1 MFQDCD
7 PRCCICRWLS
17 QACWDAVVVFVFS
30 KLPVAQSS
38 QEVPMLRTEQ
48 RSQFFWKAGSGCS
61 VVVVFLTAVWCSS
74 QETAHC
80 SLAASPSTMTGR
92 CGPARRWRPRRR
104 NSAHRL
110 LRRWSCRAPSP
121 GSPSAGHQRNWS
133 QTSKIPKKSCGYKD
147 AGWKPQM
154 FDVPA
159 NRELHRSQPPGGRA
173 VNMNRPCFHLV
184 IN

>member
-121 GSPSAGHQRNWS
+121 SSPSAGHQRNWS
-133 QTSKIPKKSCGYKD
+133 QTPKIPPKKLRI
-147 AGWKPQM
+147 Q
-154 FDVPA
+154 
-159 NRELHRSQPPGGRA
+159 GRRLKTTNVWCA
-173 VNMNRPCFHLV
+173 C
-184 IN
+184 